1 MRNNTT
7 SSSSSSSSSAC
18 VVACRRARDPMP
30 LAPARQALLQNT
42 LTTRSSHRGRPGTK
56 SSSSSSSSPSR
67 HSRRARETSS
77 SSPQYNSGVVVVV
90 VSTRLQSREAQ
101 SVRRKAAENSPA
113 RTRERCRR

>member
-7 SSSSSSSSSAC
+7 SSSSSAC

-30 LAPARQALLQNT
+30 LAPAQQAPLQNT
-42 LTTRSSHRGRPGTK
+42 LTTRSSHRGRPDTK
-56 SSSSSSSSPSR
+56 SSSSSSPSR
-67 HSRRARETSS
+67 HSRRAREASS
-77 SSPQYNSGVVVVV
+77 SSPRYNSGVVVVVVV